1 MRELSHDIFCTQN
14 IRNLWCIDIH
24 NFKVTLLVWTIIQL
38 PLLLYTAAVIGSS
51 SSLEG
56 GKMVKSRPDIS
67 SVPPLNELITEE
79 QYKALSEM
87 AGTLKTT
94 FDPQLGENVCLGETE
109 LEFEALS
116 CYENLATSDVPL
128 IFCRRDS

>member
-1 MRELSHDIFCTQN
+1 MD
-14 IRNLWCIDIH
+14 H
-24 NFKVTLLVWTIIQL
+24 NAAAPII
-38 PLLLYTAAVIGSS
+38 TAAVIGSS

-87 AGTLKTT
+87 AGKLKTT
-94 FDPQLGENVCLGETE
+94 LDPQLGENICLGETE
-109 LEFEALS
+109 LEFEVLS
-116 CYENLATSDVPL
+116 CYANLTTSDAPL